1 MRRGRSLAALLLL
14 TTALG
19 CGQRGSRGVAEKLT
33 TYDVAKPDPKAVSG
47 PQIAYSYTLA
57 YRLRSA
63 EIAGVQARQIAACRS
78 LGQQRCLVL
87 KSSTAGG
94 EDGDTHGDASLVI
107 DARLATA
114 FNHRLDAIATEADG
128 TVSDRSVTAEDVTK
142 QVIDTDASV
151 RAKEA
156 LAARLLALIQTA
168 RGNVGELVAAE
179 KAYADTQQELDA
191 ARGLQ
196 AELRRR
202 VAMSQID
209 ISYSGREATGSF
221 APVRASFASAGSTF
235 GTSVGAL
242 VTAGV
247 ALFPW
252 ILLLLALRWIARRL
266 GWRGPISRFRDWRA
280 RQAYPAD

>member
-1 MRRGRSLAALLLL
+1 MRRGTCLATLLVLA
-14 TTALG
+14 TVTG
-19 CGQRGSRGVAEKLT
+19 CGQRGSHGVAEKLNV
-33 TYDVAKPDPKAVSG
+33 YDVAPSDQKTVSG
-47 PQIAYSYTLA
+47 PQIAYSYALA

-63 EIAGVQARQIAACRS
+63 DISVVQAKQLAACRA
-78 LGQQRCLVL
+78 LGPQRCLVL

-94 EDGDTHGDASLVI
+94 DNGDAHGDASLVV
-107 DARLATA
+107 DARLAAA
-114 FNHRLDAIATEADG
+114 FNRRLDAIATAADG

-156 LAARLLALIQTA
+156 LAARLLSLIQTA
-168 RGNVGELVAAE
+168 KGNVGELVAAE

-209 ISYSGREATGSF
+209 ISYSGREAAGSF
-221 APVRASFASAGSTF
+221 APIRSALASAGATL
-235 GTSVGAL
+235 GTSFAAL
-242 VTAGV
+242 VTVAV

-266 GWRGPISRFRDWRA
+266 GWRGPIARLRDWRE
-280 RQAYPAD
+280 RRTPAD